1 MRRAML
7 VLQGQSPQESTT
19 SGYPFPY
26 DHPYFGQIFLAVMLK
41 IIGYPSSL
49 ILSPSPSSP
58 SVNSILTLN
67 PDALS
72 CSTSLDGYTCCD

>member
-49 ILSPSPSSP
+49 ILSPSSLFFCQWYTSP
-58 SVNSILTLN
+58 LNS
-67 PDALS
+67 DALS